1 MDIAALSMSMTQQ
14 KTQDAVSLSLMRMV
28 MDTNKQGG
36 ADMIQMMET
45 MAVDPNLGR
54 HLDTMA

>member
-1 MDIAALSMSMTQQ
+1 MDIGAVSMSMSQQ

-45 MAVDPNLGR
+45 MAVDPNLGH
-54 HLDTMA
+54 HLDTIV

>member
-1 MDIAALSMSMTQQ
+1 MDIAALSMSMAQQ
-14 KTQDAVSLSLMRMV
+14 KTHDAVSLSLMRMV

-45 MAVDPNLGR
+45 MAVDPNLGLN
-54 HLDTMA
+54 LDIMA

>member
-1 MDIAALSMSMTQQ
+1 MDIAAVSMSMGQQ

-45 MAVDPNLGR
+45 MAVDPNLGLN
-54 HLDTMA
+54 LDIMA